1 MTKSSVGIYVDSE
14 KSNDIY
20 ETIRAH
26 FKESIDIVVFSDIA
40 SSCKS
45 IQYSTLPSFYMYF
58 FNHPIVFL
66 DTKYIDVMK
75 LKMISQE
82 IYTFN
87 NGEIQAYEI

>member
-1 MTKSSVGIYVDSE
+1 MLKNSVGIYVDSE
-14 KSNDIY
+14 KPENIY
-20 ETIRAH
+20 ETVKTY
-26 FKESIDIVVFSDIA
+26 FKESIDIVVFSDTP
-40 SSCKS
+40 SSCKN

-66 DTKYIDVMK
+66 DTKYIDAMK
-75 LKMISQE
+75 LKMISQK